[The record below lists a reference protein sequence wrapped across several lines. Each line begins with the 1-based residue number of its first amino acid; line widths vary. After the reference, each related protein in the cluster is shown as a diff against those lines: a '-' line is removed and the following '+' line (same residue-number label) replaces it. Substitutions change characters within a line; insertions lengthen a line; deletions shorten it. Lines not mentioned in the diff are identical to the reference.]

1 MNLWDTRL
9 PYVGT
14 FWKAELA
21 TTPSLSPSPRVSVQ
35 KRHRVHVQNVPVYA
49 RTTRTCRNT
58 CARVAGIHGTFRMYT
73 WRRFEST
80 HGGFQ
85 RATPRHTPHH
95 TTPHHTTPH
104 HTTPHHTTPH
114 HTTHKETHTATH
126 NNTHHITR
134 RKRDRLRGRERE
146 KKTETERE
154 ETTKEKMRQ
163 EKTR

>member
-49 RTTRTCRNT
+49 GTTRTCRNT

-104 HTTPHHTTPH
+104 HTTPHHT
-114 HTTHKETHTATH
+114 HTQTHTATH

-146 KKTETERE
+146 KRRQRQRE
-154 ETTKEKMRQ
+154 KRRRKR
-163 EKTR
+163 R